1 MSVVETFLGFKK
13 EARVSK
19 ERNKE
24 PADVIRLLFII
35 VFACA
40 YVYFPSSGS
49 CSKEYP
55 ARVPKS
61 RTLAKAKVEFSPKPK
76 RKLKSKYVKRCVRS
90 ESLLQKR
97 HYLDEPMCQLVRNIR
112 SSKVKPRL
120 SVRKSAL
127 PRIVRSPIRMPLEEE
142 KDVYLKEMIKRNQ
155 DTSTEDINPNRN
167 NDSSATH
174 LAINPVM
181 QVQLVEKLE
190 EKEVVNPNEVMNPN
204 SVKRLK
210 SKSRP
215 CNAIEKKQE
224 KSNMPSF
231 IVISDESEDQGEN
244 SENFIPP
251 QPESLFPQQEQKR
264 EDNLRE
270 AVRRLQRQNQM
281 LEMSVLDS
289 QERVAEIRTKND
301 HLQACVAEKE
311 DQLQLKD
318 DLIMGLQ
325 LQMMNYEAISG
336 CTPNGDVDLDACV
349 NEIRQKQKE
358 ELTRV
363 KQMWLSS
370 EIQLEK
376 RISKLVNALAQ
387 EKEHV
392 KSLQVKAAGSEG
404 QLESEQIHTGSFLN
418 QDPGSPVK
426 SPVDYGGSLAS
437 THQMLME
444 SRGSST
450 LPTFDVDS
458 EMGNSVS
465 GLQLLKERNR
475 ELELQLRMSDRTIGE
490 LSGEKRELEY
500 LKEKL
505 TIQLEQD
512 SGKEKNHMS
521 NSQIQQQAEPGQ
533 RDMMVEIPTRAPQ
546 PKKSKRFNVSK
557 LLSCRKMDI
566 DRNDNREKGRK
577 RVITLSRS
585 PELGQ
590 L

>member
-13 EARVSK
+13 EPRVSK
-19 ERNKE
+19 DSNKE
-24 PADVIRLLFII
+24 PADVIRLLFLI
-35 VFACA
+35 VFASA

-49 CSKEYP
+49 CCKEYS
-55 ARVPKS
+55 KT
-61 RTLAKAKVEFSPKPK
+61 RTLAKAQVEFSPKPK

-90 ESLLQKR
+90 ESVLQKR

-112 SSKVKPRL
+112 SSKVPRL
-120 SVRKSAL
+120 SARKSAL

-142 KDVYLKEMIKRNQ
+142 KDVYVKEMIKWNK

-167 NDSSATH
+167 NDSSADH
-174 LAINPVM
+174 LAMEPM
-181 QVQLVEKLE
+181 KQVQFEELE
-190 EKEVVNPNEVMNPN
+190 AKEVVNPNEVMNPN

-215 CNAIEKKQE
+215 CKAVEKKQE
-224 KSNMPSF
+224 KSSMPSF

-251 QPESLFPQQEQKR
+251 QPENLFPQQEQKR

-270 AVRRLQRQNQM
+270 AVKRLQRQNQM

-289 QERVAEIRTKND
+289 QERIAEIRTKND
-301 HLQACVAEKE
+301 QLQASIAEKE

-325 LQMMNYEAISG
+325 LQMMNYESISG
-336 CTPNGDVDLDACV
+336 CTPNGDVDLDACMS
-349 NEIRQKQKE
+349 EIRLKQKE
-358 ELTRV
+358 ELSRV
-363 KQMWLSS
+363 KRMWLSS
-370 EIQLEK
+370 ELQLEK

-418 QDPGSPVK
+418 QDPGSPAK
-426 SPVDYGGSLAS
+426 SPVDFGGSLAS

-450 LPTFDVDS
+450 LPAFDVDS
-458 EMGNSVS
+458 EMGNSLS
-465 GLQLLKERNR
+465 GLQMLKERNR

-505 TIQLEQD
+505 TMQLEQD
-512 SGKEKNHMS
+512 SGKEKNNLS
-521 NSQIQQQAEPGQ
+521 NTQSQQQAEPGQ

-546 PKKSKRFNVSK
+546 PKKSKLFNVSK

-566 DRNDNREKGRK
+566 DRNDNRSEKGRK
-577 RVITLSRS
+577 RVITLSRT